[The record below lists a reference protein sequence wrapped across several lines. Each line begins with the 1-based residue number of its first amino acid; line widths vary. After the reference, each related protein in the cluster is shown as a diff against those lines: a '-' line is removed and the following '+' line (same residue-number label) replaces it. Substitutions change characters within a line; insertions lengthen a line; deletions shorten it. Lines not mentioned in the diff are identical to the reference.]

1 MARSVKA
8 LINPELLEWARKT
21 THMSVAEAAKKAKI
35 TEEKLI
41 AWEAGK
47 QAPTVAKLR
56 ALAKAYK
63 RPLSVFYLPE
73 KPLDFAPLKDF
84 RRLPGE
90 VAGFLTPRLATEI
103 RMAHER
109 RDLAL
114 EIYEDIGEEP
124 PHFELRAGLDSNVDQ
139 IGEAIRRALGVTY
152 EEQRE
157 WVDPR
162 IAYNRWREKIEGLG
176 VLVFQLSRIPVKEV
190 RGFAIA
196 NDGVVPVIA
205 VNAKDSYSGRCFSLL
220 HELAHLMLGESSISD
235 YDESAGE
242 APRFPEADRIEVFCN
257 AVAAATLIP
266 RKQFLA
272 EPVVAG
278 HAVGPWADVDLEG
291 LARIYGV
298 SPHAVLRRLLTLGKT
313 TRAFYQAKL
322 KVYEEQAAQLA
333 SKKAKGGPAPHVTA
347 LSNLGSGY
355 ARLVLEGYYH
365 RRLTLSD
372 VSDHLNLKLNY
383 IPKLEAAAYGRAA

>member
-162 IAYNRWREKIEGLG
+162 IAYNRWREKIKGLG
-176 VLVFQLSRIPVKEV
+176 VLVFQLSRISVKVV

-196 NDGVVPVIA
+196 SDRVVPVVA

-235 YDESAGE
+235 YNESAGE
-242 APRFPEADRIEVFCN
+242 APRFPGADRIEVFCN

-266 RKQFLA
+266 CKQFLA

-291 LARIYGV
+291 LDEF
-298 SPHAVLRRLLTLGKT
+298 T
-313 TRAFYQAKL
+313 
-322 KVYEEQAAQLA
+322 E
-333 SKKAKGGPAPHVTA
+333 
-347 LSNLGSGY
+347 
-355 ARLVLEGYYH
+355 
-365 RRLTLSD
+365 
-372 VSDHLNLKLNY
+372 
-383 IPKLEAAAYGRAA
+383 